1 MSKKQQKRD
10 YNKELF
16 ARREIDLRT
25 KSVPDKTK
33 YSRKTKHK
41 NKEH

>member
-1 MSKKQQKRD
+1 MSNKKRD

-16 ARREIDLRT
+16 AKREIDLRT

-33 YSRKTKHK
+33 YIRKKKHK
-41 NKEH
+41 SKES